1 MGWRKYIHLN
11 GLNQGIFVHFNELC
25 SGRLQE
31 ERIRLGLTQ
40 TEIANQIGIRGGM
53 WGRYERNEAAPGG
66 DVLKAFADVGGDVQY
81 VLTGEKSS
89 SALTDDEKE
98 MLSGYRGL
106 DVRGKAGVL
115 ALIDGMSVAP
125 KAASGTKFS
134 GNVSQVVD
142 GDQTVNAPMTFH
154 MTDKKKKKST
164 KE

>member
-1 MGWRKYIHLN
+1 
-11 GLNQGIFVHFNELC
+11 
-25 SGRLQE
+25 
-31 ERIRLGLTQ
+31 
-40 TEIANQIGIRGGM
+40 M

-66 DVLKAFADVGGDVQY
+66 DVLKAFADVGGDVHY
-81 VLTGEKSS
+81 ILTGEKSS
-89 SALTDDEKE
+89 SAMSKDEKE
-98 MLSGYRGL
+98 LLAGYRAL

-125 KAASGTKFS
+125 KATGGAKFS

-154 MTDKKKKKST
+154 MTDKKKKKSI